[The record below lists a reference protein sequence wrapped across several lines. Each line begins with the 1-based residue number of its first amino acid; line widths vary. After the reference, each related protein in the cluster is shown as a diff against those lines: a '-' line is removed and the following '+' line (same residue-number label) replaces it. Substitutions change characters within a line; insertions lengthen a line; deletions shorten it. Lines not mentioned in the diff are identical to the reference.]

1 MDPKTA
7 KAAKTA
13 KAPKTAKHEAVAI
26 SLLILLYP
34 PMKETRLILAS
45 KGPTHS
51 ISEPDLLRLDVGLAD
66 DAPVVVIL
74 LAKMRAELRSADI
87 DRLHPLGREPRPRL
101 RQLGGFGEPHCE
113 LRDHRLRRRRRRQE
127 AVPNLHVEV
136 PQAEL
141 ADGRHVRQ
149 PFDARARAD
158 RERP

>member
-45 KGPTHS
+45 KGSIHS

-74 LAKMRAELRSADI
+74 LAQMRAELRSADI
-87 DRLHPLGREPRPRL
+87 DRLHPLGGEPRPRL

-113 LRDHRLRRRRRRQE
+113 LRDPLSRRRRRRQGP
-127 AVPNLHVEV
+127 VQHPHVEV
-136 PQAEL
+136 PRPAL
-141 ADGRHVRQ
+141 GGWPHAPHT
-149 PFDARARAD
+149 FYARASRPRA
-158 RERP
+158 PA